1 MIRPFTILCALLA
14 GGSGLFLYT
23 KKHETTVLDQNI
35 TAVVQKTERVRQQT
49 AMLRTQ
55 WALLNQPDRL
65 SALSTRFLGQ
75 LHPMAPTQYVRLASM
90 IESLPGPTTRPAF
103 RDPRESLSIAV
114 SNTPPATT
122 ATPPVIAPPTIKAAE
137 PKAATQP
144 APAQHDT
151 AALVASAEPQRH
163 RGADGFLADAAPAA
177 AHAPASTAAT
187 PRSLS
192 TPHSQTGMT
201 ARATRPAVAPS
212 RAAPGP
218 TIELA
223 QQNARTHMVSDEL
236 GQSAHRPHRY
246 DSVVHASARVASS
259 SGAQEP
265 DLAVRLASFRGN
277 RPQATSATAWHSTHA
292 SATAHAT
299 RANTAIAMQSPK
311 PHHVQSDSGSS
322 SALAGYGDA
331 LPPPTPIAN

>member
-14 GGSGLFLYT
+14 GGSGMFLYT

-35 TAVVQKTERVRQQT
+35 TSVVQKTERVRQQT

-65 SALSTRFLGQ
+65 SALSSRFLGQ

-90 IESLPGPTTRPAF
+90 IETLPAPSTRPAF

-114 SNTPPATT
+114 SQAPAASAPRNSESAPVV
-122 ATPPVIAPPTIKAAE
+122 ATPAPKVSS
-137 PKAATQP
+137 PKAQ
-144 APAQHDT
+144 APRDT
-151 AALVASAEPQRH
+151 AALIASAEPAH
-163 RGADGFLADAAPAA
+163 HHAAV
-177 AHAPASTAAT
+177 
-187 PRSLS
+187 
-192 TPHSQTGMT
+192 
-201 ARATRPAVAPS
+201 VAPS
-212 RAAPGP
+212 IAPPVVAPRVMVASVTPRVVPTARPVPSPAHAVRAQNASPRP

-223 QQNARTHMVSDEL
+223 QETTRTHVVSDEL
-236 GQSAHRPHRY
+236 GQTSHHKSRY
-246 DSVVHASARVASS
+246 GAVVHASSRDAGARDSAAQSGSAS
-259 SGAQEP
+259 

-277 RPQATSATAWHSTHA
+277 RPQATPATSWHSAREAVSHSAHA
-292 SATAHAT
+292 S
-299 RANTAIAMQSPK
+299 RDIAMQSPK

-331 LPPPTPIAN
+331 LPPPTPLAN